1 MRMANMLRL
10 ILSFFLLLI
19 SLSSY
24 AGQTL
29 VLIHGYLSD
38 GSGWRPMGIVSTL
51 QAAGWQDGG
60 HLLPNVAL
68 PAGMSSPTGRYVY
81 TVTLP
86 SEAPLAVQ
94 AQGLD
99 FYLRYLQKKHPDNS
113 LILVGHS
120 AGGVVARLVMV
131 RSGIPVKGLITIA
144 SPHLGTD
151 KAEWGRLLSNS
162 PFSWFSPFVGLDT
175 INRSDGLYRDL
186 VRENPSSLLFWLNR
200 QPHPRAFYV
209 SIVRAAC
216 DQWVPSYSQ
225 DMNDVVALRGLAR
238 TVTSGSGHSLQPA
251 DGPLL
256 ASLLE
261 RLLVKK
267 Q

>member
-1 MRMANMLRL
+1 MLRL
-10 ILSFFLLLI
+10 ILSFLLI
-19 SLSSY
+19 ATLSLSSY

-38 GSGWRPMGIVSTL
+38 GSGWRPLGIIAAL
-51 QAAGWQDGG
+51 QAAGWQDSG
-60 HLLPNVAL
+60 HLFPNASLPGVT
-68 PAGMSSPTGRYVY
+68 PVSPTGRYVY

-94 AQGLD
+94 AQYLD
-99 FYLRYLQKKHPDNS
+99 FYLRYLQQKHPDNS

-131 RSGIPVKGLITIA
+131 RSGIPIKGLITIA
-144 SPHLGTD
+144 SPHLGTET
-151 KAEWGRLLSNS
+151 AEWGELLSDS
-162 PFSWFSPFVGLDT
+162 PFRWISPFLGLDT
-175 INRSDGLYRDL
+175 INRSEGLYRDL

-200 QPHPRAFYV
+200 QPHPKAFYV

-216 DQWVPSYSQ
+216 DEWVPSYSQ
-225 DMNDVVALRGLAR
+225 DMNNVVALRGLAI
-238 TVTSGSGHSLQPA
+238 TVTSGGGHSLQPS

-256 ASLLE
+256 VSLLE
-261 RLLVKK
+261 RLLVFN

>member
-1 MRMANMLRL
+1 MLKL
-10 ILSFFLLLI
+10 IISLLVFSIL

-38 GSGWRPMGIVSTL
+38 GSGWRPMGIVSAL
-51 QAAGWQDGG
+51 QVAGWQDGG
-60 HLLPNVAL
+60 HLLPNIAL
-68 PAGMSSPTGRYVY
+68 PTGVSPNSPTGRYVY
-81 TVTLP
+81 TLTLP

-94 AQGLD
+94 AQRLD
-99 FYLRYLQKKHPDNS
+99 FYLRYLQNKHPDNS

-131 RSGIPVKGLITIA
+131 RSGIPIKGLITIA

-151 KAEWGRLLSNS
+151 KAEWGTLLSNS
-162 PFSWFSPFVGLDT
+162 PFSWISPFLGLGT
-175 INRSDGLYRDL
+175 INRSEGLYRDL

-200 QPHPRAFYV
+200 QPHPKAFYV
-209 SIVRAAC
+209 SIIRVAC
-216 DQWVPSYSQ
+216 DVWVPTYSQ
-225 DMNDVVALRGLAR
+225 DMNDVIALRGLAI
-238 TVTSGSGHSLQPA
+238 TVTSKGGHNLQPA

-256 ASLLE
+256 VSLLE
-261 RLLVKK
+261 SLLAKK